1 MSLKAFHIFFILVSV
16 ATTAGFGMWALK
28 TAAEYRVWGIVS
40 LVATVALI
48 VYGVAFLNKIKRDNL

>member
-28 TAAEYRVWGIVS
+28 AGPEFRIWGIIS
-40 LVATVALI
+40 LVSTLALI
-48 VYGVAFLNKIKRDNL
+48 VYGVAFLGKMKKENI

>member
-28 TAAEYRVWGIVS
+28 TGPEYRIWGIVS
-40 LVATVALI
+40 LVATVGLI
-48 VYGVAFLNKIKRDNL
+48 VYGVAFLNKIKRDHL